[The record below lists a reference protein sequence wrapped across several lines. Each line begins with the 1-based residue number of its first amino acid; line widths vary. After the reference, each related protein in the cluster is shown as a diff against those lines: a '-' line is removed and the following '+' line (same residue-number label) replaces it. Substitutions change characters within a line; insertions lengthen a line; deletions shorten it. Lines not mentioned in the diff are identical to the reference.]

1 MLSMYLRILKQLTTS
16 YTPQQNGVAERK
28 NRTIMNTIRSMLTE
42 KKVPKMFW
50 PEAVKWCVHIQNR
63 SITTTV
69 KGKTPEEA
77 WSSVKPKVDYFRTF
91 GCIAYVHISYQ
102 KMSKLDSKSKKC
114 VFLGVSDE
122 SKAYR
127 LYDPTTK
134 QVIIC
139 KDVVFEE
146 EASWD

>member
-1 MLSMYLRILKQLTTS
+1 
-16 YTPQQNGVAERK
+16 
-28 NRTIMNTIRSMLTE
+28 MNTIRSMLAE
-42 KKVPKMFW
+42 RKVPKMFW
-50 PEAVKWCVHIQNR
+50 PEAVKWCEHIQNR
-63 SITTTV
+63 SITTIM

-77 WSSVKPKVDYFRTF
+77 WRSVKPKVDYFHIF
-91 GCIAYVHISYQ
+91 GCIAHVYIPDQ